1 LPAAGLTLNGIARAI
16 KLSLARTLGAAS
28 ELVWVEVRSTG
39 GRRLQGNE
47 STTASEDFWEAD
59 YEVKIPLEQVN
70 SDSFGHSVDALLQD
84 NASLGKE
91 LQAALIE
98 EGADEI
104 AMQQHFSIVTFT
116 AKLTQKSNQTSTP
129 FEETSD
135 SAMPTVSLGIAG
147 ASAALLCI
155 ASCS

>member
-1 LPAAGLTLNGIARAI
+1 M
-16 KLSLARTLGAAS
+16 AS
-28 ELVWVEVRSTG
+28 ELVWVEVRSVG
-39 GRRLQGNE
+39 GRRLQGNG

-70 SDSFGHSVDALLQD
+70 SDSFSHSADALLQD
-84 NASLGKE
+84 TASLGKE

-98 EGADEI
+98 EGADEV

-116 AKLTQKSNQTSTP
+116 GKLTQKSNQPSTT

-147 ASAALLCI
+147 ASAALLYI